1 MSSDYWKP
9 YVSVASR
16 RAKAESAV
24 TKAKKAGKDM
34 QPVLISGRLIASS
47 FWGKAWCAN
56 LEAYSDYANRL
67 PRGRSYVR
75 NGSVIDLKITP
86 GKVHALV
93 VGSQKYRVEIGITAV
108 PGPHW
113 QALATQCTGAI
124 GSLVELLQGK
134 LSNAVMTH
142 ICAPK
147 TGLFP
152 NPKDIQFDCSCPDSA
167 SMCKHVAAVLYGIG
181 ARLDAQPE
189 LIFSLR
195 QVDANELVTQAAQ
208 GTLTQKA
215 PKGRVLDDAQLAD
228 VFGIEMALPEAVP
241 VTKGIAATK
250 LLAKKQTVNTA
261 KKATAKK
268 AASKSK
274 AAK

>member
-9 YVSVASR
+9 YVSVATR
-16 RAKAESAV
+16 RAKAESASA
-24 TKAKKAGKDM
+24 KAKKAGKNM
-34 QPVLISGRLIASS
+34 QPVLVSGRSIAKS
-47 FWGKAWCAN
+47 FWGKAWCSN

-67 PRGRSYVR
+67 PRGRSYAR

-93 VGSQKYRVEIGITAV
+93 VGSRKYQVEMSVIAV
-108 PGPHW
+108 SASHW
-113 QALATQCTGAI
+113 QALAKQCTGAI

-134 LSNAVMTH
+134 LSDAVMTH

-152 NPKDIQFDCSCPDSA
+152 KPKDIQFACSCPDSA

-189 LIFSLR
+189 LLFALR

-208 GTLTQKA
+208 GAMTQQA

-228 VFGIEMALPEAVP
+228 VFGIEMALPVAAP
-241 VTKGIAATK
+241 VAQRMAATK
-250 LLAKKQTVNTA
+250 AVAKKPLVTTA
-261 KKATAKK
+261 KRAASKK
-268 AASKSK
+268 AASKLK
-274 AAK
+274 VAK

>member
-1 MSSDYWKP
+1 LEYELMSSDYWKP
-9 YVSVASR
+9 YVSVAAR
-16 RAKAESAV
+16 RAKAETASA
-24 TKAKKAGKDM
+24 KAKKAGKDM
-34 QPVLISGRLIASS
+34 QPVVITTRSVASS
-47 FWGKAWCAN
+47 FWGKAWCNN

-67 PRGRSYVR
+67 PRGRSYAR

-86 GKVHALV
+86 GKVHAQV
-93 VGSQKYRVEIGITAV
+93 VGSRKYQVEISVSTV
-108 PGPHW
+108 STPHW
-113 QALATQCTGAI
+113 QALAKQCTGAI
-124 GSLVELLQGK
+124 SSLVELLQGK
-134 LSNAVMTH
+134 LSDAVMTH
-142 ICAPK
+142 ICAPT

-152 NPKDIQFDCSCPDSA
+152 KPKDIQFACSCPDSA

-189 LIFSLR
+189 LLFSLR

-208 GTLTQKA
+208 GALTQQA

-228 VFGIEMALPEAVP
+228 VFGIEMALPVTMP

-250 LLAKKQTVNTA
+250 SLAKKQAVT
-261 KKATAKK
+261 TAKK